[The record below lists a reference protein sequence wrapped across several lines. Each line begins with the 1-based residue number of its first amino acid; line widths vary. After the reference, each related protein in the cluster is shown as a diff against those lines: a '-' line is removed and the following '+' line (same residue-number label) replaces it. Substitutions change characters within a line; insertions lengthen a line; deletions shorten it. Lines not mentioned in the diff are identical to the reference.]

1 MDKNIQGIIDRFCF
15 QPQPSAFKENKTLSY
30 HKKKY
35 IEFTYKTNYQ
45 NLQPT
50 INNYFIPKKFEVDI
64 DRRDQQVNSFV
75 QKVNEN
81 AWKIKII
88 PNKPV
93 FIKAYCSIEMDM
105 WKNMKFSITVATM
118 EQEKILRYFINAYT
132 FIEVNE
138 EDFFDFLKK
147 EKNKEMY
154 YKFWTDKER
163 RILQDKVQEKESQR
177 KSFKI

>member
-1 MDKNIQGIIDRFCF
+1 MDKNIQAIIDRFCF

-35 IEFTYKTNYQ
+35 IEFIYLTNYQ

-50 INNYFIPKKFEVDI
+50 INNYFIPKRFEVNI
-64 DRRDQQVNSFV
+64 DRRDPQINSFV

-81 AWKIKII
+81 AWKMKIMPNI
-88 PNKPV
+88 PVN
-93 FIKAYCSIEMDM
+93 IKAYCGIEMDM

-118 EQEKILRYFINAYT
+118 EQHNNLRYFISTYT
-132 FIEVNE
+132 FVETHE
-138 EDFFDFLKK
+138 EDFFEFLKK
-147 EKNKEMY
+147 EKNKDMY

-163 RILQDKVQEKESQR
+163 RILQDNVLEKEINK